1 LVCKSKK
8 ESKVVFKKLAS
19 KFALPIL
26 IATALSGCTYT
37 SEVDYGKQFTAEQVS
52 QIKKNITTTSDLI
65 SIFGEPVLKSV
76 LSETD
81 EKWIYTYTGGTAS
94 AQVYTA
100 KVKSNISTH
109 MLDILIS
116 SDVVVNF
123 AETNS
128 QQNMNSS
135 IK

>member
-1 LVCKSKK
+1 M
-8 ESKVVFKKLAS
+8 FKKLAS
-19 KFALPIL
+19 KFALTIL

>member
-1 LVCKSKK
+1 M
-8 ESKVVFKKLAS
+8 FKKLAS

-135 IK
+135 KK

>member
-1 LVCKSKK
+1 M
-8 ESKVVFKKLAS
+8 FKKLAS

-135 IK
+135 I

>member
-1 LVCKSKK
+1 M
-8 ESKVVFKKLAS
+8 FKKLAS

>member
-1 LVCKSKK
+1 M
-8 ESKVVFKKLAS
+8 FKKLAS

-116 SDVVVNF
+116 SNVVVNF

-135 IK
+135 I

>member
-1 LVCKSKK
+1 M
-8 ESKVVFKKLAS
+8 FKKLAS

-26 IATALSGCTYT
+26 IATALFGCTYT

>member
-1 LVCKSKK
+1 
-8 ESKVVFKKLAS
+8 VFKKLAS